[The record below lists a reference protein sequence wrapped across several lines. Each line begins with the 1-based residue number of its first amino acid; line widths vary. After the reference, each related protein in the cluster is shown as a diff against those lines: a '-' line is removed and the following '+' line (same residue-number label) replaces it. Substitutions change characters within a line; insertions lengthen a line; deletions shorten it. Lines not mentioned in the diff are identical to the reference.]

1 MYARGRQMVTPQ
13 IKKGLIVGLLIL
25 LAVVA
30 LIGWERQTSVSP
42 MPFNQP
48 PAVGSTA
55 PAQNYTAPPPVYT
68 GDAGRPRRSFER
80 HPAVAGEQDRIAEA
94 PVPREVVKERPFSH
108 SAAIV
113 GGSA

>member
-30 LIGWERQTSVSP
+30 LIGWERKTSVSP
-42 MPFNQP
+42 MPFTQP
-48 PAVGSTA
+48 PAVSSTA
-55 PAQNYTAPPPVYT
+55 PAQDYTAPPPVYT

-80 HPAVAGEQDRIAEA
+80 HLAGEQDRIAEA
-94 PVPREVVKERPFSH
+94 AVPREVVKERPF
-108 SAAIV
+108 
-113 GGSA
+113 